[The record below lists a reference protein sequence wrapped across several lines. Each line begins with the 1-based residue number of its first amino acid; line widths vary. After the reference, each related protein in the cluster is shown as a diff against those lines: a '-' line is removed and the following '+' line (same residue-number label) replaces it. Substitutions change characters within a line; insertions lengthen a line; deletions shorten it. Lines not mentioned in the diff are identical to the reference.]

1 MTPLSTNKNYCKN
14 HPESETTWRCTECDS
29 EFCDN
34 CVKPVESYF
43 TKTAICPECKGRCE
57 DFKAE
62 AEKASQ
68 KEKEEFVKERN
79 TTLAYSLFSLFAMAF
94 LFSPNDLTF
103 LFLIIASFWFG
114 PLKKMALVYKLG
126 AILFFSW
133 MNNPLFSSLSTLAS
147 MMMFKDI
154 PGVFAVYKKYF
165 IQSAIIS
172 AAFYMNE
179 KISNWVSTIYYS
191 KRQIT
196 PEKFGVHRWIIS
208 SLSLMVIA
216 LIIIFGVVKLIQ
228 EPKEDEVTQIKKLTL
243 EALTYRIAEE
253 ISHEEI
259 DFEKISMLENSI
271 DEKANMLL
279 KGNRTDRFNSLLE
292 PYGNMTID
300 EIWTYYKTGQEKIEK
315 SMEQKF
321 GQYHG
326 ARVNE
331 AIQKLF
337 YRELGSYRTVQEVIE
352 KGTPFSKYYL
362 YVHLKYVPM
371 PES

>member
-1 MTPLSTNKNYCKN
+1 MHKKAESKNYCKN
-14 HPESETTWRCTECDS
+14 HPDAETNWRCTECGS
-29 EFCDN
+29 EFCES

-68 KEKEEFVKERN
+68 KEKEEFIKKRN
-79 TTLAYSLFSLFAMAF
+79 ITLAYGAFSLFAITF

-103 LFLIIASFWFG
+103 FLLIIASFWFG
-114 PLKKMALVYKLG
+114 PLKKIDLVYKLG
-126 AILFFSW
+126 GVLFMFWINNPVFSFFSARAW
-133 MNNPLFSSLSTLAS
+133 

-191 KRQIT
+191 NRQIT
-196 PEKFGVHRWIIS
+196 PENFGVHRWIIS

-216 LIIIFGVVKLIQ
+216 LIIVFGVVKLIPEQ
-228 EPKEDEVTQIKKLTL
+228 KEDEVTQIKKLT
-243 EALTYRIAEE
+243 YKIAEE
-253 ISHEEI
+253 ISRENV
-259 DFEKISMLENSI
+259 DYEKIFRLENTI
-271 DEKANMLL
+271 DEKANTFL
-279 KGNRTDRFNSLLE
+279 KENRTDRFNSLLE

-300 EIWTYYKTGQEKIEK
+300 EIWTYYKTGQEKLEK

-321 GQYHG
+321 GQYYG

-331 AIQKLF
+331 AIQNLF
-337 YRELGSYRTVQEVIE
+337 YRELGSYKTVQEVIE

-362 YVHLKYVPM
+362 YVHLKYVPLDG
-371 PES
+371 SR